1 MDIVHEAAFVARGL
15 VRVAGVDEV
24 GRGPLA
30 GPVTAAAVVV
40 PQDVGLR
47 EELLAGV
54 RDSKVLSAKRRE
66 VLAARIS
73 ETCAVHVA
81 MASVE
86 EIDRLNIREATLL
99 AMVRAVDGLQDA
111 PQAVLV
117 DGRDV
122 PPALALPAQAV
133 VKGDAVELCIACA
146 SIVAKVARDKLMAA
160 LAAAHPQY
168 GWECNAGYGSAVHM
182 AALKE
187 FGATVHHRKSFAP
200 VRAVVEAAAAKVA
213 A

>member
-1 MDIVHEAAFVARGL
+1 MIACEHEEALQRRGL
-15 VRVAGVDEV
+15 PLVAGVDEV

-40 PQDVGLR
+40 PADAALR
-47 EELLAGV
+47 EELLAEV
-54 RDSKVLSAKRRE
+54 RDSKVLTAARRK
-66 VLAARIS
+66 VLAARI
-73 ETCAVHVA
+73 EAACAVSVA
-81 MASVE
+81 EASVE

-99 AMVRAVDGLQDA
+99 AMTRAVNGLCIT

-122 PPALALPAQAV
+122 PPALAMPGQAV

-146 SIVAKVARDKLMAA
+146 SIVAKVARDKLMTA
-160 LAAAHPQY
+160 LAQEYPGY
-168 GWECNAGYGSAVHM
+168 GWERNAGYGSAVHM
-182 AALKE
+182 AALRTL
-187 FGATVHHRKSFAP
+187 GATRHHRRSFAP
-200 VRAVVEAAAAKVA
+200 VRAVLEQGRVA